1 MGHMSYFTVPD
12 PFKKDLAE
20 LTAVA
25 CMLADHGYRVMAAGR
40 DAGRTEKLREYSP
53 GDVET
58 PMLYDDGAARHAG
71 VRSKPSKLKT
81 N

>member
-53 GDVET
+53 GEEIHNVVFYRLASGRE
-58 PMLYDDGAARHAG
+58 P
-71 VRSKPSKLKT
+71 VRE
-81 N
+81 